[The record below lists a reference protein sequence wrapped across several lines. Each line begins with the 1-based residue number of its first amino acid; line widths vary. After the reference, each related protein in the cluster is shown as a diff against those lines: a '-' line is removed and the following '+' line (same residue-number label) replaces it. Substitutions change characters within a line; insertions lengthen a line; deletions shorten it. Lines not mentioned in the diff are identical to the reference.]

1 MILALDIGG
10 TNTRL
15 ALIEAKDDGLQIP
28 FEKTFQSRERTS
40 LEAALVEF
48 LSLHNCDL
56 TRASF
61 GIAGPVGNGR
71 CEARTSHK
79 WLTQRQW
86 QSG

>member
-40 LEAALVEF
+40 LEVALVEF

-56 TRASF
+56 TRAFSEL
-61 GIAGPVGNGR
+61 PVLWGR
-71 CEARTSHK
+71 TLRSTN
-79 WLTQRQW
+79 LP
-86 QSG
+86 